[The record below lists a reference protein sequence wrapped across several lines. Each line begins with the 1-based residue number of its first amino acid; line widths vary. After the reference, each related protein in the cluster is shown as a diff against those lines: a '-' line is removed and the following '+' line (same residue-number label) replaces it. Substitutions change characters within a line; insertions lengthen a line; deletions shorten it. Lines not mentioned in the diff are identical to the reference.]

1 MRTGA
6 IRVLVVDDSA
16 LMRQL
21 LAQLLGSDP
30 GIEVVGTAADAARAR
45 ERIVTL
51 APDVMTLDVEMP
63 GMDGLTFLQELMDRC
78 PMPVVMV
85 SSLTAAGCA
94 TTLRALELGAVDF
107 VAKPAEDVRSRMA
120 EVASELVEKIKIAAA
135 ARVRR
140 RPASARA
147 PLPPPPVR
155 TARPPAPSMAG
166 PLIAVGASTGGPE
179 ALREFLA
186 ALPPDAPGVLVVQH
200 MPVRFTR
207 AFADR
212 LDGLCAMRVK
222 EAEDGDVVA
231 PGRALIAPGD
241 RHMRLARA
249 GAGYC
254 VRLDTGAPRHGHR
267 PAVDVLFG
275 SCAEHAA
282 GRAIGVLMTGMGED
296 GARGLLAMRRAG
308 AFTLAQSAES
318 CVVYGMPKSAAELG
332 AVDELLPLGKLAP
345 AVLARACGRGRP
357 PALPALAAT
366 GAHAR

>member
-1 MRTGA
+1 MRTGV

-21 LAQLLGSDP
+21 LARLLGSDP
-30 GIEVVGTAADAARAR
+30 GIEVVGAAADAARAR
-45 ERIVTL
+45 ERVVAL

-63 GMDGLTFLQELMDRC
+63 GMDGLAFLEELMDRR

-85 SSLTAAGCA
+85 SSLTAAGCV

-107 VAKPAEDVRSRMA
+107 VTKPADDVRHRMT
-120 EVASELVEKIKIAAA
+120 EVARELIDKVKVAAA

-140 RPASARA
+140 RPAAARA
-147 PLPPPPVR
+147 PVPPPAVR
-155 TARPPAPSMAG
+155 KARPAASCAPG
-166 PLIAVGASTGGPE
+166 PVIAVGASTGGPE

-212 LDGLCAMRVK
+212 LDGICALRVK

-231 PGRALIAPGD
+231 AGRALIAPGD

-249 GAGYC
+249 GAGYR
-254 VRLDTGAPRHGHR
+254 VRLDTAAPLHGHR

-282 GRAIGVLMTGMGED
+282 GRAIGVLLTGMGED
-296 GARGLLAMRRAG
+296 GARGLLSMRRAG
-308 AFTLAQSAES
+308 AFTLGQSAES
-318 CVVYGMPKSAAELG
+318 CVVFGMPKSAAALG
-332 AVDELLPLGKLAP
+332 AVAALLPLGKLAP
-345 AVLARACGRGRP
+345 AVLARARGGGRP
-357 PALPALAAT
+357 APAAAGAPA
-366 GAHAR
+366 R